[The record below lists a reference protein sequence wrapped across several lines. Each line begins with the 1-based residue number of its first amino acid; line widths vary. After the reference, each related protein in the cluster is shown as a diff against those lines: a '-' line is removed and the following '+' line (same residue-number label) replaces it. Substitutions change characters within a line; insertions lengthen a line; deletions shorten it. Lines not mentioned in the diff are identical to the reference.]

1 MPTSKADLS
10 SLSTQELLEEFAAEL
25 ARRRAA
31 QAPEEDMSTMELA
44 LEAEA
49 EALKRASLAWRLERR
64 GNEEDD
70 SPKPC
75 PRCGEW
81 VAVKVKKRP
90 RQVRTLSGPQEVRRN
105 YHVTVHGVDV
115 RCLYISCSEG
125 RGPNRFAL

>member
-1 MPTSKADLS
+1 MHSSKSKADLS
-10 SLSTQELLEEFAAEL
+10 SLSTRELLAEFAAEL

-49 EALKRASLAWRLERR
+49 EELKRASLAWRLERR

-75 PRCGEW
+75 RKRSADHTFRMREEPFR
-81 VAVKVKKRP
+81 VAFQKV
-90 RQVRTLSGPQEVRRN
+90 
-105 YHVTVHGVDV
+105 
-115 RCLYISCSEG
+115 
-125 RGPNRFAL
+125 